1 MFVSESLFA
10 ESYLKHARGDVR
22 PPTLR
27 DSVKYVD
34 EPMRLLDENS
44 VLRSYWSSARAIDR
58 EEQGEWT
65 VQKLGTLKRNGI
77 LAQHLHAKQIVQI
90 MCEGE

>member
-1 MFVSESLFA
+1 
-10 ESYLKHARGDVR
+10 
-22 PPTLR
+22 LR

-65 VQKLGTLKRNGI
+65 QCRTRVR
-77 LAQHLHAKQIVQI
+77 
-90 MCEGE
+90 

>member
-10 ESYLKHARGDVR
+10 ESYLKHARGAVR

-58 EEQGEWT
+58 EEQGELSE
-65 VQKLGTLKRNGI
+65 LGS
-77 LAQHLHAKQIVQI
+77 AKK
-90 MCEGE
+90 ETEFLRG